1 MIEPGL
7 YLLAACA
14 LSFKPLFRIVARTL
28 HLNHLVTHTK
38 SFSSHGITNRTTHS
52 VPPVPVVI
60 RMDTFK
66 SASSGGFSK
75 LSSGKDG
82 VFLESPALESG
93 QVVLSKDIEDG
104 LKTAQDLE
112 QRYTRAVNEG
122 VISVMV
128 TRTVEVESEE
138 WTEEGN
144 EDEVEMKFNV
154 ADQSFFLGML
164 ETLDKRADAKI

>member
-1 MIEPGL
+1 
-7 YLLAACA
+7 
-14 LSFKPLFRIVARTL
+14 
-28 HLNHLVTHTK
+28 
-38 SFSSHGITNRTTHS
+38 
-52 VPPVPVVI
+52 
-60 RMDTFK
+60 MDTFK
-66 SASSGGFSK
+66 SANSGGFSK
-75 LSSGKDG
+75 LGEGKDG
-82 VFLESPALESG
+82 VFLESPELELG

-138 WTEEGN
+138 WTEE
-144 EDEVEMKFNV
+144 EDEEEMKFNV

-164 ETLDKRADAKI
+164 ETLDKRADGKV

>member
-1 MIEPGL
+1 
-7 YLLAACA
+7 
-14 LSFKPLFRIVARTL
+14 
-28 HLNHLVTHTK
+28 
-38 SFSSHGITNRTTHS
+38 
-52 VPPVPVVI
+52 
-60 RMDTFK
+60 MDTFK

-82 VFLESPALESG
+82 VFLKSPELENG
-93 QVVLSKDIEDG
+93 QVILSKDIEDG
-104 LKTAQDLE
+104 IRTAQDLDA
-112 QRYTRAVNEG
+112 RYQKAVREG

-138 WTEEGN
+138 WTNEEN

-164 ETLDKRADAKI
+164 ETLDKRADARV